1 MEGAS
6 VKRLLLAGLLAL
18 VCATSV
24 LASPIALDSVLVGGC
39 GGTLVAVPSTF
50 TGITCVGQYDGNT
63 PAEWDGSPE
72 ILKWNVGE
80 TYPTYFTIDSIYE
93 TGGQFTYSGP
103 LVLRFVA
110 IKYGNFYDMWNV
122 EPGVNTGTF
131 AWTTGDFLN
140 NAGKSVTLGTS
151 HITLYDTATVPEPG
165 STALMLGVGLLG
177 LWKARQH
184 LP

>member
-1 MEGAS
+1 
-6 VKRLLLAGLLAL
+6 
-18 VCATSV
+18 V
-24 LASPIALDSVLVGGC
+24 LASPIALDPVLINGC
-39 GGTLVAVPSTF
+39 GGTLTLVSPVSPQP
-50 TGITCVGQYDGNT
+50 TCVGWGNENT
-63 PAEWDGSPE
+63 PTEVTGSPE
-72 ILKWNVGE
+72 ILTWNVGE
-80 TYPTYFTIDSIYE
+80 SYPTYFTIDSIYE

-110 IKYGNFYDMWNV
+110 IKYGDFYDKWNV

-131 AWTTGDFLN
+131 AWTTGSFLN
-140 NAGKSVTLGTS
+140 NAEKSVTLGTS